1 MFDDLLRCADGASVN
16 LDRCEDYSAC
26 NFFTQGN
33 TEFDS
38 PSMLAFH
45 IPMDV
50 VGAAT
55 LPFGTILE
63 NRIGAVSVLRFDA
76 IS

>member
-1 MFDDLLRCADGASVN
+1 MFDDLLRCTNGASVN

-50 VGAAT
+50 VGAVAF
-55 LPFGTILE
+55 PFGTVFE
-63 NRIGAVSVLRFDA
+63 NRVRTITIL
-76 IS
+76 